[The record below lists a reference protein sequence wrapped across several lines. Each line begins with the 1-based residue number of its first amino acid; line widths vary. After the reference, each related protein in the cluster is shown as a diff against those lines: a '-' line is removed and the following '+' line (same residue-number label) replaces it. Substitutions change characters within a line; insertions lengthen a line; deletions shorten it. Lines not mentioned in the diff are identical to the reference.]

1 MKHIYCIII
10 LLLFFYSCQS
20 KSKKEYGLSQIEN
33 IATENLQ
40 AITVEVE
47 DFDFEKLGNF
57 LETTSYIQLAAEPLL
72 TSIQEVQI
80 KNEKIYVHDRLSRII
95 CYDMQ
100 GNVIYKIDAKGAG
113 PGEYTNVNAF
123 VVNEQNRELVIFD
136 NFRQS
141 LLYYNADNGAYIKM
155 QKLEKPDPTAMASLR
170 GVYYYDN
177 RYHNNYANDT
187 TLYYSLLISK
197 DGTRMGQR
205 YFPHNEAESS
215 YHFTPG
221 QPFSYNDSVLYYCKA
236 FDSVVYEL
244 SPEGLEALYEIE
256 LPNPL
261 PFSKIEDKADEW
273 SLMKSEYSIGLEKI
287 CRCNDLLYFQ
297 FSKDGF
303 LQLGLYDL
311 VQKKQIYCGKR
322 LTDKAGKSVPV
333 FRLIDGVYKGK
344 FWGII
349 TPEAVDYALSEE
361 PNKNYPDIFR
371 NYNPDT
377 DNPIIAFYK
386 VIK

>member
-1 MKHIYCIII
+1 MKYIYCIII

-141 LLYYNADNGAYIKM
+141 LFHYDADNGAYIKV
-155 QKLEKPDPTAMASLR
+155 QKLGKPDPTAMASLR

-273 SLMKSEYSIGLEKI
+273 NLMKSEYSIGLEKI

-322 LTDKAGKSVPV
+322 LTDKVGKSVPV

-349 TPEAVDYALSEE
+349 TPETVDYALSEE

>member
-1 MKHIYCIII
+1 M
-10 LLLFFYSCQS
+10 
-20 KSKKEYGLSQIEN
+20 SKKEHGLSPIES

-40 AITVEVE
+40 TIAVEVE

-57 LETTSYIQLAAEPLL
+57 LEATSYIQLAAEPLL

-100 GNVIYKIDAKGAG
+100 GNVIYIIDAKGAG

-123 VVNEQNRELVIFD
+123 VVNEQNGELVIFD

-155 QKLEKPDPTAMASLR
+155 QKLGKPDPTAMASLR

-197 DGTRMGQR
+197 DGTCMEQR

-221 QPFSYNDSVLYYCKA
+221 QPFSYNDSVLYYCRN
-236 FDSVVYEL
+236 FDNVIYEL
-244 SPEGLEALYEIE
+244 NPDSLKALYKIM
-256 LPNPL
+256 LPDPL
-261 PFSKIEDKADEW
+261 PFSKIENKINGWELVKSKY
-273 SLMKSEYSIGLEKI
+273 SLGLESIYK
-287 CRCNDLLYFQ
+287 CNNLLYFQ

-303 LQLGLYDL
+303 LQSALYDL
-311 VQKKQIYCGKR
+311 IQEKQIYCGKR
-322 LTDKAGKSVPV
+322 LTDKVGKSVPI
-333 FRLIDGVYKGK
+333 FQLIDGVYKGQ
-344 FWGII
+344 FWGVL
-349 TPEAVDYALSEE
+349 TPETIGYALSKE
-361 PNKNYPDIFR
+361 PKDYPDIFR
-371 NYNPDT
+371 KYDPDT

-386 VIK
+386 VVQ

>member
-40 AITVEVE
+40 TIAVEVE

-141 LLYYNADNGAYIKM
+141 LLYYNANNGAYIKM
-155 QKLEKPDPTAMASLR
+155 QKLGKLDPTAMASLR

-333 FRLIDGVYKGK
+333 FRLIDGVYKGE

>member
-1 MKHIYCIII
+1 MKYIYCIII

-141 LLYYNADNGAYIKM
+141 LFHYDADNGAYIKV
-155 QKLEKPDPTAMASLR
+155 QKLGKPDPTAMASLR

-197 DGTRMGQR
+197 DGTLKW
-205 YFPHNEAESS
+205 A
-215 YHFTPG
+215 TL
-221 QPFSYNDSVLYYCKA
+221 FSA
-236 FDSVVYEL
+236 
-244 SPEGLEALYEIE
+244 
-256 LPNPL
+256 
-261 PFSKIEDKADEW
+261 
-273 SLMKSEYSIGLEKI
+273 
-287 CRCNDLLYFQ
+287 Q
-297 FSKDGF
+297 
-303 LQLGLYDL
+303 
-311 VQKKQIYCGKR
+311 
-322 LTDKAGKSVPV
+322 
-333 FRLIDGVYKGK
+333 
-344 FWGII
+344 
-349 TPEAVDYALSEE
+349 
-361 PNKNYPDIFR
+361 
-371 NYNPDT
+371 
-377 DNPIIAFYK
+377 
-386 VIK
+386 

>member
-273 SLMKSEYSIGLEKI
+273 NLMKSEYSIGLEKI

-311 VQKKQIYCGKR
+311 AQKKQIYCGKR

-333 FRLIDGVYKGK
+333 FRLIDGVYKGE

>member
-1 MKHIYCIII
+1 MKHIYYIII
-10 LLLFFYSCQS
+10 FLLFFYSCQS

-33 IATENLQ
+33 IVTENLQ
-40 AITVEVE
+40 TIVVEVE

-141 LLYYNADNGAYIKM
+141 LFHYDADNGAYIKM
-155 QKLEKPDPTAMASLR
+155 QKLGKPDPTAMASLR

-273 SLMKSEYSIGLEKI
+273 NLMKSEYSIGLEKI

-311 VQKKQIYCGKR
+311 AQKKQIYCGKR

-349 TPEAVDYALSEE
+349 TPETVDYALSEE